1 MTSIHTLKTDI
12 YTFLQTEKNWQESV
26 QPFFLP
32 NLIGIKSSERK
43 SALRLSQMGD
53 RCPRALWYS
62 IHHPELDQLLPPWV
76 QFKFAYGH
84 LVEALV
90 IALAKTCGHEVTG
103 EQDEISYMGVKG
115 HRDCVI
121 DGCLV
126 DVKSASGRGMDKFK
140 GSLATSDTF
149 GYLDQ
154 LDGYLSASAEDHL
167 VRVKDKGYLFAVN
180 RDSGHMEMYEH
191 VHRPESITNRIR
203 KYQEIIGRDIPPLCE
218 CGTLPLGVN
227 GNISLDVRAS
237 YSAQKYSCCPTLRC
251 FLYSDGPKYL
261 THVAKRPFNAQGPI
275 TEVDRYGRVCYN

>member
-12 YTFLQTEKNWQESV
+12 YTFLQTEKDWQTKV

-32 NLIGIKSSERK
+32 NIVGIKPAASETPSSR
-43 SALRLSQMGD
+43 LRLSQMGD
-53 RCPRALWYS
+53 RCPRALWNS

-90 IALAKTCGHEVTG
+90 IALAKACGHEVTG
-103 EQDEISYMGVKG
+103 EQDEIGYMGVKG

-154 LDGYLSASAEDHL
+154 LDGYLSASAEDPL

-180 RDSGHMEMYEH
+180 RDLGHMEMYEH
-191 VHRPESITNRIR
+191 VHR
-203 KYQEIIGRDIPPLCE
+203 
-218 CGTLPLGVN
+218 
-227 GNISLDVRAS
+227 NIATWS
-237 YSAQKYSCCPTLRC
+237 QWK
-251 FLYSDGPKYL
+251 
-261 THVAKRPFNAQGPI
+261 H
-275 TEVDRYGRVCYN
+275 